1 MKPGGSCASCSASS
15 GASSVLLSLRS
26 GLPSP
31 PLSFTVVSLSP
42 SCSEVSSWE
51 RAASIRSGAGGD
63 LVDRLVADRD
73 AYVIAEVRA
82 YAARQATMARRH
94 SFATAIRSTV
104 QETAP
109 SRISAAAQELE
120 ALAQE
125 LDDENLELDPACAV
139 ACMRLLE
146 DPADSSLLDA
156 VAPREELQWRISRI
170 RSPASAPPA
179 SRKAPRRRYARMGR
193 RDPDAQRAR
202 PDDEL
207 EGRAQLD
214 SLSVDAGVDG

>member
-1 MKPGGSCASCSASS
+1 MYARAIDETRGQLRELQREQWGEFGLALAALGLAVTATQFHRGLAVPLLLGGLFV
-15 GASSVLLSLRS
+15 GARGIHTLWRR
-26 GLPSP
+26 
-31 PLSFTVVSLSP
+31 
-42 SCSEVSSWE
+42 W
-51 RAASIRSGAGGD
+51 D

-170 RSPASAPPA
+170 RAGFSTAGLTEGAQTA
-179 SRKAPRRRYARMGR
+179 IRQNGPRRS
-193 RDPDAQRAR
+193 
-202 PDDEL
+202 
-207 EGRAQLD
+207 GRAARA
-214 SLSVDAGVDG
+214 AG